1 MFGRIS
7 IDAILFEKESMSLLL
22 IPYYAIWPKLRAY
35 DKVAIAKFKPCILGM
50 SLTYGLFYP
59 L

>member
-1 MFGRIS
+1 MSGRVLMA
-7 IDAILFEKESMSLLL
+7 AILFEKESSCLLL
-22 IPYYAIWPKLRAY
+22 TPYSAIWPKLRAY

-50 SLTYGLFYP
+50 SLTHGPFYP